1 MGRQR
6 RRRRHRRQRGGFI
19 PLILMA
25 GKAIASAAVK
35 KGVKYGVEE
44 ATKKRR
50 KKVRPF
56 RNPNMTF
63 EEELGIRRALGLL

>member
-1 MGRQR
+1 
-6 RRRRHRRQRGGFI
+6 
-19 PLILMA
+19 MA

-44 ATKKRR
+44 AMKKRK
-50 KKVRPF
+50 KKVRLARP
-56 RNPNMTF
+56 PDMTF

>member
-1 MGRQR
+1 
-6 RRRRHRRQRGGFI
+6 
-19 PLILMA
+19 MA